1 MEIDVQWFH
10 VEVDQINDCLLAF
23 ILMVIP
29 LLLIV
34 LELDD
39 LSLFE
44 RILIIKQSLDQLI
57 DTILLIDCQIV
68 EILSW
73 VESSSEGNQKIG
85 KHLHQDDHNLT
96 IFLSNGLVEM
106 ATLNIE
112 VHEYRVD

>member
-39 LSLFE
+39 LSLLK

-57 DTILLIDCQIV
+57 NTIFLIDCQII
-68 EILSW
+68 EILGW
-73 VESSSEGNQKIG
+73 VESSTESYQKISD
-85 KHLHQDDHNLT
+85 HLHQNYHYLT
-96 IFLSNGLVEM
+96 IFLGYRLMEM
-106 ATLNIE
+106 ATLDIE
-112 VHEYRVD
+112 VHEDRVD

>member
-1 MEIDVQWFH
+1 
-10 VEVDQINDCLLAF
+10 
-23 ILMVIP
+23 MVIP

-68 EILSW
+68 EIL
-73 VESSSEGNQKIG
+73 G
-85 KHLHQDDHNLT
+85 
-96 IFLSNGLVEM
+96 
-106 ATLNIE
+106 
-112 VHEYRVD
+112 